1 MENEVKLTKL
11 AKCSGCGAKVGA
23 GTLSKLLGDLPIQED
38 ENLLVGYDRS
48 DDAAV
53 YRITDDVAI
62 VQTMDFFPP
71 IADDPFLYGQIAA
84 TNALSDIYA
93 MGAEP
98 RVALNMLCVPET
110 MPQQTVQKILAGGY
124 DKVYEAGA
132 VIAGGHSI
140 FDEVPKYGLSV
151 TGVVHPD
158 HILKNCG
165 AHPGDVLIL
174 TKPLG
179 IGILTTA
186 RKADLLSPEGSDRV
200 DRLMTTLNRAARD
213 CMVQFDV
220 HACTDITGFGLLGHL
235 VEMMIGSDASAELNT
250 GKIDVLNETLD
261 FARDGIIP
269 EGMYR
274 NRTFAESYVDLG
286 ETSLE
291 LQDVLFDPQ
300 TSGGL
305 LMAVNPKDADN
316 LMVMLSLCVPSA
328 QRIGLVTAPQS
339 ARILLK

>member
-1 MENEVKLTKL
+1 MENENKLTKL

-23 GTLSKLLGDLPIQED
+23 GTLSKLLGDLPVHVD
-38 ENLLVGYDRS
+38 ENLMVGYDRS

-53 YRITDDVAI
+53 YKITDDVAI

-84 TNALSDIYA
+84 TNALSDVYA
-93 MGAEP
+93 MGGEP
-98 RVALNMLCVPET
+98 KVALNMLCVPED
-110 MPQQTVQKILAGGY
+110 MPQATVQKILAGGY

-151 TGVVHPD
+151 TGLVNPNRV
-158 HILKNCG
+158 LKNCG
-165 AHPGDVLIL
+165 ALPGDVLLL

-186 RKADLLSPEGSDRV
+186 RKAEQLEQAVSDRI
-200 DRLMTTLNRAARD
+200 DRLMTTLNKTARD
-213 CMVQFDV
+213 CMVNYDV
-220 HACTDITGFGLLGHL
+220 HACTDVTGFGLMGHL
-235 VEMMIGSDASAELNT
+235 SEMMVGSGTTARLDT
-250 GKIDVLNETLD
+250 GKIDVITGALA
-261 FARDGIIP
+261 FARDGMIP
-269 EGMYR
+269 EGAYR
-274 NRTFAESYVDLG
+274 NRNYAEQYVDLG
-286 ETSLE
+286 DTPLD

-305 LMAVNPKDADN
+305 LIAVNPKDADN
-316 LMVMLSLCVPSA
+316 LLAMLSCCVPSA
-328 QRIGLVTAPQS
+328 QRIGEVTELQDKH
-339 ARILLK
+339 ILLR